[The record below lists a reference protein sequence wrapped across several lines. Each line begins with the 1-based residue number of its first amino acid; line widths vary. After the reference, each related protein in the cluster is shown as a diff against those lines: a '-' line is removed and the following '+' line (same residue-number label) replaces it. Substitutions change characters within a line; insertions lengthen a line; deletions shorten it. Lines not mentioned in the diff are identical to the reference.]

1 MNSVQ
6 IRGNHMSRSDQ
17 FDNFSNEQENPDVS
31 SDTYNLESSV
41 DIYDS
46 PDIIDVTPESGGGDE
61 ASAAETE
68 NAGVTGTHGAGE
80 YGVSPYG
87 VQPSPENNQENA
99 GNPYTAPYGNGQ
111 YGGNPYNDQYGNHP
125 YGSGQYGNNQ
135 YGNNPYGNGQY
146 GNNQYGNGQYGNN
159 QYGNN
164 PYGNG
169 QYGNSQYGNGQYGN
183 NQYGNNPYG
192 NGQYGN
198 NQYGNNPYANSQ
210 YSPFAAPPRKNKS
223 GLIIGIVVAVIVLF
237 LIAVFALVYKAMDLY
252 TQNARNAGSSRDE
265 YNFDDDDWGTD
276 HHDYDY
282 NDDGYDYDYDYNG
295 DGYDDYDY
303 DYDDD
308 WYNNYDYDDYEG
320 DSPYYEFHNEI
331 RDDLS
336 YSVELE
342 DEDYEPRNDNVDMEF
357 TYPVISG
364 RDVPNLD
371 KLNEAIRSEIDAYID
386 FYEQEYA
393 ETVGDD
399 EYYQCRIVPYVTY
412 MDEDKLSIV
421 LDERINSAYYTEV
434 YLYCINI
441 DMEHGVVM
449 DNGNILSIDDD
460 FSIEFRERC
469 EEQNGTISSIDMMS
483 DQQITELFNSENII
497 VFYTPLGMEI
507 GFNYDGGWATV
518 TYEDYEQY
526 LKVF

>member
-1 MNSVQ
+1 MNSVR
-6 IRGNHMSRSDQ
+6 IRGNHMSQSDQ
-17 FDNFSNEQENPDVS
+17 FDNVSNEQENPDVS

-111 YGGNPYNDQYGNHP
+111 YGGSPYNDQYGNNP
-125 YGSGQYGNNQ
+125 YGNSQYGNNQ
-135 YGNNPYGNGQY
+135 YGNNP
-146 GNNQYGNGQYGNN
+146 
-159 QYGNN
+159 
-164 PYGNG
+164 
-169 QYGNSQYGNGQYGN
+169 YGNGQYGN

-210 YSPFAAPPRKNKS
+210 YSPFAAPPRKNRS

-282 NDDGYDYDYDYNG
+282 NDDGYGYDYDYDYNYNG